1 MPLPMKT
8 PKLALVAVL
17 ILSSF
22 AATDVSPTKS
32 ELESMYDKAFR
43 SFDASNFPEALQQLD
58 AIDARQP
65 DLAESQNL
73 RGVIFMRQ
81 SLYEKAEAALYRAV
95 ELDPKFWNARFNL
108 AEIPFL
114 QKNWTEARTRF
125 QSLLASNSA
134 ELQGEATQL
143 IQYKILLTYILQ
155 GKENMVD
162 SLLSKFE
169 LSNSTP
175 AVQYGNAAMAFQRK
189 DEKAAKDAIAAAEKN
204 FSPALNKLFAESL
217 YEIGWMTK
225 KDGQERAALELT
237 SEADR
242 AARAQNYAQTK
253 LSLAEDAFRKR
264 DLTTA
269 LQLLDDADASAP
281 NESTHMNL
289 RGEILMEQQKYDEA
303 EKLFQQALKIDPKYR
318 EALYNLAQ
326 VPFKQKEYGKA
337 RDRLEKLFAAT
348 PGGDKNQAA
357 QLIKFK
363 IFMTLLLEGKDSR
376 AQKMM
381 DQFQFTGDTP
391 ALYYAQA
398 AWEFQHNNSAKAED
412 WISSAR
418 KIYSLPLNLVFVDS
432 FYDAGWLKAPG
443 PGEQPA
449 SSQTMV
455 AQGETAAPT
464 AGNPLIEPSP
474 IPGSAP
480 AENAATLNLAPSAS
494 PTIAGMEATTSEGK
508 IAAAAAAAS
517 PVEMVNSQGATAVP
531 SPSVVA
537 QAVPASEPIQA
548 SQTAPVAAKPV
559 TAAKVASAVVAA
571 AATPATVLAPAR
583 VREYAQP
590 TFGEM
595 FYRVTDSHT
604 LLVVGLLVV
613 GIGLLAWVIVP
624 EIRRRSVAGAA
635 FFRRATPA
643 TGPSFDLADDH
654 DELADH
660 AEAPSRTRFSGGPPQ
675 RSVQLKATEP
685 SVRRAAIPT
694 GRPGHS
700 ILGDIAGS
708 ARRASAPA
716 MKQAV
721 VEEVADAPEKIE
733 EHGAFEAVGEI
744 REVRVEESPK
754 AHETIISAAQ
764 EHEVSATSA
773 PDLES
778 EFAMREKSTK
788 QESEPIAQGRPV
800 PYQMPAPARAEQ
812 ARPATPPKAAA
823 PSMTHEP
830 PKFSSPVT
838 TDQPSIQQPTKPT
851 MPEPTPSP
859 VIRTAPNAGTPAAPA
874 GANQTAVQL
883 TFSCEIAALQLT
895 PSFKMG
901 ALQLKPTSRV
911 VMMRL
916 APSQQPQPAMNLQ
929 VTFEVATVQPSGNS
943 LGTIRLTPSQQ
954 QKPGVV
960 TSSAFTITG
969 VQLSGSENSPVQLT
983 PSQQGKASVHMTAGF
998 TIATVEF
1005 SPSFEIASIV
1015 LNATSRNVSVQL
1027 PGAGPSSIEG
1037 APVFEIGNVQAGGN
1051 GEIGLIQ
1058 LTPGG
1063 SAPRRA

>member
-1 MPLPMKT
+1 MKT
-8 PKLALVAVL
+8 RQLALIA
-17 ILSSF
+17 ILFFSSF

-43 SFDASNFPEALQQLD
+43 SFDANDYPVALEELD
-58 AIDARQP
+58 KIDARQP

-81 SLYEKAEAALYRAV
+81 GLYEKAEAALYRAV

-125 QSLLASNSA
+125 QALLASNSS

-143 IQYKILLTYILQ
+143 IQYKILLTYVLQ
-155 GKENMVD
+155 NKVNMVD
-162 SLLSKFE
+162 SLISKFE
-169 LSNSTP
+169 ISGTTP
-175 AVQYGNAAMAFQRK
+175 AVQYGNAAMAFQRG
-189 DEKAAKDAIAAAEKN
+189 DQNAAKEAVAAAEKN
-204 FSPALNKLFAESL
+204 FSPELNKLFAESL
-217 YEIGWMTK
+217 YEIGWMEK
-225 KDGQERAALELT
+225 KDGQRRAALELT

-242 AARAQNYAQTK
+242 SARAKDYAQNK
-253 LSLAEDAFRKR
+253 FNQAEDAFRKR
-264 DLTTA
+264 DLA
-269 LQLLDDADASAP
+269 DASQLLDEADAAAP
-281 NESTHMNL
+281 NESTHLNL
-289 RGEILMEQQKYDEA
+289 RGEILVEQQNYDEA
-303 EKLFQQALKIDPKYR
+303 EKLFQKALKLEPKYR
-318 EALYNLAQ
+318 EAQYNLAQ
-326 VPFKQKEYGKA
+326 IPFKKKDYDKA

-398 AWEFQHNNSAKAED
+398 AWEFQHGNNAKAQD

-418 KIYSLPLNLVFVDS
+418 KIYSLPLNIVFADS
-432 FYDAGWLKAPG
+432 FYDAGWLTAPAA
-443 PGEQPA
+443 GEQPA
-449 SSQTMV
+449 SSQALV
-455 AQGETAAPT
+455 AQAEPSVPAAG
-464 AGNPLIEPSP
+464 APLIEPSP
-474 IPGSAP
+474 IPGSVST
-480 AENAATLNLAPSAS
+480 ENSASLNLAPSAS
-494 PTIAGMEATTSEGK
+494 PTIAGMEATTSEGD
-508 IAAAAAAAS
+508 IAAAAAASS
-517 PVEMVNSQGATAVP
+517 PVEAVSSQGTAPAP
-531 SPSVVA
+531 SPSAVAKAAPPAAKPVKVA
-537 QAVPASEPIQA
+537 QSAP
-548 SQTAPVAAKPV
+548 APVAAP
-559 TAAKVASAVVAA
+559 KVVSPASAVVH
-571 AATPATVLAPAR
+571 ATPATVLAPAR
-583 VREYAQP
+583 VREYSQP

-595 FYRVTDSHT
+595 LYRVTDSHT
-604 LLVVGLLVV
+604 LLVVGLFVL

-624 EIRRRSVAGAA
+624 EIRRRSADSPA
-635 FFRRATPA
+635 FFRSATPA
-643 TGPSFDLADDH
+643 TGPSFDLRDDRK
-654 DELADH
+654 DDLSDH
-660 AEAPSRTRFSGGPPQ
+660 AEAPTRSRFAGGPPQ
-675 RSVQLKATEP
+675 RSLQLKATEP

-694 GRPGHS
+694 GKPGRS
-700 ILGDIAGS
+700 VLGELTS
-708 ARRASAPA
+708 ASRSNPLSR
-716 MKQAV
+716 
-721 VEEVADAPEKIE
+721 EVKPVAADEVSQPLEG
-733 EHGAFEAVGEI
+733 HGAFESVGEI
-744 REVRVEESPK
+744 REVEVEETVK
-754 AHETIISAAQ
+754 ADNTVTPAKPERDFPEAFTAA
-764 EHEVSATSA
+764 T
-773 PDLES
+773 ES
-778 EFAMREKSTK
+778 EPAMREKSATPAP
-788 QESEPIAQGRPV
+788 EPIAQGRPV
-800 PYQMPAPARAEQ
+800 PYQTSVAPASAEKAQPVAPAPALSVA
-812 ARPATPPKAAA
+812 
-823 PSMTHEP
+823 HEP
-830 PKFSSPVT
+830 SKFSSPVT
-838 TDQPSIQQPTKPT
+838 SDQPSIRQPIKP

-859 VIRTAPNAGTPAAPA
+859 VIRTAPNAGAPAAPA
-874 GANQTAVQL
+874 AASQTAVQL

-960 TSSAFTITG
+960 TSSAFTIAG
-969 VQLSGSENSPVQLT
+969 VSLVSGSENSPVQLT

-1015 LNATSRNVSVQL
+1015 LNATSRQVNVQL

-1037 APVFEIGNVQAGGN
+1037 APVFEISNVQAGGN

-1058 LTPGG
+1058 LNPGQ
-1063 SAPRRA
+1063 RRA